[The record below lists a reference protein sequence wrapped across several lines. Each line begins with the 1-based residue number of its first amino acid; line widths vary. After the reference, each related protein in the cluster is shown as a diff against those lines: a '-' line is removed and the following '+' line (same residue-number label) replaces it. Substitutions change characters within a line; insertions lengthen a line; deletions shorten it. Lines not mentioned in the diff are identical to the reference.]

1 MTRDDYIET
10 VSGVRF
16 EFLDPKPEQIK
27 IRDIGHALSMN
38 CRFVGQCSKF
48 YSVAEHSWHVAR
60 MLEGTP
66 LRVQLAGL
74 LHDASE
80 AYITDIAS
88 PVKYHLPDYV
98 KLEDNIMVAIAKKY
112 GFEYPFHPAIKLAD
126 RAMLSNEA
134 HHLLPSRGNPWE
146 MWKHMHRPAVV
157 DAYRP
162 IGMSPEVALENF
174 MDKYH
179 ELAMSI
185 RLQEKEKQD
194 ERVT

>member
-1 MTRDDYIET
+1 MEAWIET
-10 VSGVRF
+10 VSGVHF
-16 EFLDPKPEQIK
+16 EFLDPKPEQIR
-27 IRDIGHALSMN
+27 IRDIAHALSMN

-80 AYITDIAS
+80 AYITDVAS
-88 PVKYHLPDYV
+88 PVKQFMPEYN
-98 KLEDNIMVAIAKKY
+98 KMEDTIMMAIARKY
-112 GFEYPFHPAIKLAD
+112 GFEYPMHPAIKLAD

-134 HHLLPSRGNPWE
+134 HHLLSSRGNDWD
-146 MWKHMHRPAVV
+146 MWQHVKRPAVV

-162 IGMSPEVALENF
+162 IGMGPETAMENF
-174 MDKYH
+174 MDKFH
-179 ELAMSI
+179 ELAMAI
-185 RLQEKEKQD
+185 RLQEKEAD
-194 ERVT
+194 AGVT